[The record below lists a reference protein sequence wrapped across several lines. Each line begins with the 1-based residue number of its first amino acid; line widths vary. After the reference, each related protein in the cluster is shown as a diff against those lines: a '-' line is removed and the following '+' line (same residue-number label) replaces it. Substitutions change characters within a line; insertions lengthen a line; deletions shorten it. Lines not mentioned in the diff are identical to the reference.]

1 MNPHGCDRR
10 KPGRMPAATHWRR
23 CPPRPRRW
31 SGRRPRA
38 RRCRAAGADR
48 RRGPGQSA
56 IAPAGH
62 AGDAALPALLQLIDA
77 RAARAPARPPNP
89 PRKPRPMPL
98 PKMPSL
104 SVRPSWPIRC
114 RACWPALEPGRL
126 RHLVAGPGP
135 TARRP
140 ALDATRR
147 RQRHRLRP
155 GPARQ
160 PRALRANAAA
170 GAVPQDNAIDP
181 GHEYTLAELIDLA
194 QSSNPRTRIA
204 WNAARNAALA
214 TGMVKSVYLPQ
225 LAATAMTGWR
235 HSNGSSNIGLGDSS
249 SNSST
254 HGTVGVLAAMAA
266 VRLRRPAGACRP
278 PNRRPSPAT
287 SP

>member
-23 CPPRPRRW
+23 CPPRAAGP
-31 SGRRPRA
+31 GRRPRA

-48 RRGPGQSA
+48 RRAWPVRHRPCRPRGA
-56 IAPAGH
+56 R
-62 AGDAALPALLQLIDA
+62 ALPALLQLMDA
-77 RAARAPARPPNP
+77 RARAVAGPSTEPTQEAPAHA
-89 PRKPRPMPL
+89 L

-104 SVRPSWPIRC
+104 SVRPSWPILLPRLL
-114 RACWPALEPGRL
+114 AGPAVEPGRL

-147 RQRHRLRP
+147 RQRRHRLRP

-160 PRALRANAAA
+160 PDARCVLPANAAA

-181 GHEYTLAELIDLA
+181 SHEYTLAELIDLA

-214 TGMVKSVYLPQ
+214 TGMVK
-225 LAATAMTGWR
+225 A
-235 HSNGSSNIGLGDSS
+235 
-249 SNSST
+249 ST
-254 HGTVGVLAAMAA
+254 
-266 VRLRRPAGACRP
+266 CRSWP
-278 PNRRPSPAT
+278 PPP
-287 SP
+287 